1 MLSVSSRAPGSAVA
15 PIVPRYLTPQ
25 QAALYTSIAVKTL
38 ESLRRSGAGPAFSVA
53 GRSVLYAVADLDAY
67 LAARR
72 VTNTAQAV
80 ALQAKGG
87 AR

>member
-1 MLSVSSRAPGSAVA
+1 VQSVTVSAAPAEQ
-15 PIVPRYLTPQ
+15 PIVPRYLSPKN
-25 QAALYTSIAVKTL
+25 ASRYTGIAVKTL
-38 ESLRRSGAGPAFSVA
+38 ESLRRSGFGPSFSVA
-53 GRSVLYAVADLDAY
+53 GRSILYDRLDLDSY

-72 VTNTAQAV
+72 VANTAQAI